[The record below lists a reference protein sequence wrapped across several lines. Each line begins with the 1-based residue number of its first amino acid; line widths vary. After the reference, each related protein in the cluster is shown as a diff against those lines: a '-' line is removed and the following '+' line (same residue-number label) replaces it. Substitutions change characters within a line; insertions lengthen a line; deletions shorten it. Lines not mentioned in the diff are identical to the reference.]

1 MQALIT
7 SLAKLALHSS
17 IEMEGCFVLQVFQRH
32 NQDFGAVMRLAAGG
46 AVDSDRVRAPR
57 VPDGLQDSL
66 KLVLAGNCE
75 TSRRLLRLL
84 TCRTPVSHHGCV
96 TPSLATQESG

>member
-1 MQALIT
+1 M
-7 SLAKLALHSS
+7 ALHSS
-17 IEMEGCFVLQVFQRH
+17 SEMEGCFVLQVLQMH

-57 VPDGLQDSL
+57 VPDGLQDSI

-75 TSRRLLRLL
+75 ASRRLLKLL
-84 TCRTPVSHHGCV
+84 TCRT
-96 TPSLATQESG
+96 